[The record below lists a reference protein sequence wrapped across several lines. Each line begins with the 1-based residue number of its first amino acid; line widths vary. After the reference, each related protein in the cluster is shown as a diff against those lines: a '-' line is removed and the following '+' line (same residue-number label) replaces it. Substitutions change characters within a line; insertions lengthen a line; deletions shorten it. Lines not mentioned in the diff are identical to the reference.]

1 MVATFMN
8 NVQLNIERV
17 HIRYE
22 DTTSLPGMVISGG
35 LCLQSLTAETT
46 NSKWKETEINGKAS
60 TIFKLV
66 KFSQFSLYCV
76 CGDKVEVGRQ
86 NNNSWRLAMRDIL
99 ETVSQGNYN
108 QSEMLTPLSGRMK
121 IMMNRSIRDGSPR
134 LLFDY
139 VLKDL
144 QVQVSKSQYHAMM
157 SIQAAWKFL
166 ELSRI
171 HRKFRP
177 KQLVQERPKLW
188 WKYAFNCI
196 RVHFILPYT
205 WRSIKEHREK
215 YRALVELW
223 ERRWRQGKSSALKQQ
238 IKEAEG
244 RLDVTSVM
252 VGREQAK
259 LLARRPHQQH
269 TETPGTNRN
278 TLKSFVSGV
287 IKERKAALASQPMFS
302 FLSTTNIEL
311 QLLEICKAMG
321 CSFEPDDTIK
331 PRSYIEHVFNF
342 SLQRCQ
348 IRLKSILVCRVLNF
362 NVCIET
368 RPSGVAYTVACR
380 TENFKIETDGTEPQC
395 QTTPILTSN
404 NLVHSK
410 DTGWPNLFKLVFEKN
425 PLSSD
430 TDFKLDIQ
438 LLPVQIYYN
447 EEVFSELLDFLFLPQ
462 MDVIQVAWGFI
473 YQGYKY
479 GLQFSRFV
487 RNCLTSRVLCDLNID
502 LQNPCIMVGQYGKM
516 STEGTNFIVDCG
528 RLQVESALVPDVT
541 SGERKTKKYDE
552 FVLTVSGV
560 QVVHVPSRIDWSSMR
575 DEPSSEYHI
584 VPTTKVKLTLST
596 SVLHTQDIPA
606 WKLDVF
612 VKCAKLN
619 LSDSKLSNIIDFLRD
634 LPLPSRSR
642 NMQKTATP
650 ITRWKIDKRWIIPN
664 IGKLELL
671 YLENQLSEHDSVE
684 SPPIKREI
692 PILPKK
698 PFVNGCSSDDSSAN
712 SVATDLDVQA
722 YCREIDLPG
731 FEDNIS
737 AGNKMVAVVSVCVKD
752 AGLIFDRASGSC
764 DRSYLYL
771 GASNI
776 SLDIGVMEH
785 GPALQFGV
793 ESVKLLDRQA
803 GVELITCGPDGAEE
817 QVRIRELHV
826 MCLCRSSRANVIL
839 GHFLGQCRQPALQI
853 HFSELSRVPDCL

>member
-8 NVQLNIERV
+8 NVQLQIERV

-22 DTTSLPGMVISGG
+22 DATSLPGMVISGG

-76 CGDKVEVGRQ
+76 CGDKVEVGKQ
-86 NNNSWRLAMRDIL
+86 NNNNWRLAMRDIL
-99 ETVSQGNYN
+99 ETVTQANYN
-108 QSEMLTPLSGRMK
+108 HNEILAPLSGRMK
-121 IMMNRSIRDGSPR
+121 IMMNRSIKDGSPR

-144 QVQVSKSQYHAMM
+144 QIELSKSQYHAMM
-157 SIQAAWKFL
+157 AIQSAWKFL

-177 KQLVQERPKLW
+177 KQLVLERPKLW

-205 WRSIKEHREK
+205 WRCIKEHRDK
-215 YRALVELW
+215 YKALVELW
-223 ERRWRQGKSSALKQQ
+223 ERRWRQGKSSGLKQQ
-238 IKEAEG
+238 LKEAEG
-244 RLDVTSVM
+244 RLDVTSIM
-252 VGREQAK
+252 IAREQAK
-259 LLARRPHQQH
+259 ILARRGEQQR
-269 TETPGTNRN
+269 ESTPGPSSSTNKFR
-278 TLKSFVSGV
+278 SFVTGV
-287 IKERKAALASQPMFS
+287 IAEKKAALVNQPMFS
-302 FLSTTNIEL
+302 FLSATNIEL

-321 CSFEPDDTIK
+321 CSFEPDDSVK

-348 IRLKSILVCRVLNF
+348 IRLKSILVCRVVNF

-368 RPSGVAYTVACR
+368 RPSGLAYTVACR
-380 TENFKIETDGTEPQC
+380 TENLKVETDEAEASPV
-395 QTTPILTSN
+395 LTSN
-404 NLVHSK
+404 NLVHSQE
-410 DTGWPNLFKLVFEKN
+410 TGWPNLFKLVFEKN
-425 PLSSD
+425 PLSAN

-438 LLPVQIYYN
+438 LLPVQIYYH

-479 GLQFSRFV
+479 GMQFSRFV

-502 LQNPCIMVGQYGKM
+502 LQNPCITIGQYGKM
-516 STEGTNFIVDCG
+516 SHEGSNFIVDCG
-528 RLQVESALVPDVT
+528 RLKVESALVPDVNC
-541 SGERKTKKYDE
+541 ETKKYDE
-552 FVLTVSGV
+552 FEVTVSGV
-560 QVVHVPSRIDWSSMR
+560 QVVHVPSKIQWSELR

-596 SVLHTQDIPA
+596 SVLATQDIPA

-642 NMQKTATP
+642 NMQQTATP
-650 ITRWKIDKRWIIPN
+650 VKRWKIDKRWIIPN

-671 YLENQLSEHDSVE
+671 YLENQLSEQETSIE
-684 SPPIKREI
+684 SNQKKREL
-692 PILPKK
+692 PILQKK
-698 PFVNGCSSDDSSAN
+698 PIVNGYSSDDSSAN
-712 SVATDLDVQA
+712 SIATDLDVQA

-737 AGNKMVAVVSVCVKD
+737 AGNKMVAAVTVCVKD

-764 DRSYLYL
+764 DKSYLYL
-771 GASNI
+771 GASN
-776 SLDIGVMEH
+776 LTLEVGVMEH

-803 GVELITCGPDGAEE
+803 GVELVNIGAEGGSD
-817 QVRIRELHV
+817 QVRIRRLHV
-826 MCLCRSSRANVIL
+826 SV
-839 GHFLGQCRQPALQI
+839 
-853 HFSELSRVPDCL
+853 